1 MALRPRTF
9 AVCARALA
17 LSGTVAACGAD
28 HEKIGVEEPA
38 REGLSLYIG
47 GLDYN
52 VFLTRQLNLAITPD
66 KAYYEGPP
74 AEPGNTLYGIFVRV
88 CNPQEPGEGDTLE
101 SASEIVVT
109 DNQGE
114 EFEPIEL
121 PEDNAFAYNAT
132 ELTPGACIPEDGSV
146 AQQGPTAGSMLLFDF
161 PLENTENRPL
171 ELEITSAP
179 QPGHPSETKRFHL
192 DL

>member
-1 MALRPRTF
+1 MALRNRTL
-9 AVCARALA
+9 AACALT
-17 LSGTVAACGAD
+17 LVAAAGLTACGAD

-38 REGLSLYIG
+38 REGLSVDIG

-52 VFLTRQLNLAITPD
+52 VFITRELNLAITPD
-66 KAYYEGPP
+66 KDYYEGPP
-74 AEPGNTLYGIFVRV
+74 AEPGNNLFGIFIRV
-88 CNPQEPGEGDTLE
+88 CNPSEDETLP
-101 SASEIVVT
+101 SASEFLVT
-109 DNQGE
+109 DNQGV

-121 PEDNAFAYNAT
+121 AEDNAFAYNAR
-132 ELTPGACIPEDGSV
+132 ELMPGECIPEDGSV

-171 ELEITSAP
+171 ELEITSP
-179 QPGHPSETKRFHL
+179 PTPEHDSETKRFFL

>member
-1 MALRPRTF
+1 MALPKHT
-9 AVCARALA
+9 AAACALA
-17 LSGTVAACGAD
+17 LAFAAGLTACGAD
-28 HEKIGVEEPA
+28 HEDIGVAEPA
-38 REGLSLYIG
+38 REGLSIDIG

-52 VFLTRQLNLAITPD
+52 VFITRELNLAITPD
-66 KAYYEGPP
+66 KDYYEGPP
-74 AEPGNTLYGIFVRV
+74 AEPGHALFGVFIRV
-88 CNPQEPGEGDTLE
+88 CNSGDETLE
-101 SASEIVVT
+101 SASEFKVL

-121 PEDNAFAYNAT
+121 PEDNAFAYNAR
-132 ELTPGACIPEDGSV
+132 ELGPEECIPEDGSV

-171 ELEITSAP
+171 ELEITSP
-179 QPGHPSETKRFHL
+179 SSSEHPSETKRFFL

>member
-1 MALRPRTF
+1 MALRKRTI
-9 AVCARALA
+9 AACALA
-17 LSGTVAACGAD
+17 LGFAGTVAACGSD
-28 HEKIGVEEPA
+28 HEALGVEEPA
-38 REGLSLYIG
+38 REGLSIDIG

-52 VFLTRQLNLAITPD
+52 VFITRQLNLAITPD

-74 AEPGNTLYGIFVRV
+74 AEPGHTLYGVFVRV
-88 CNPQEPGEGDTLE
+88 CNPTEDETIL
-101 SASEIVVT
+101 SAADFVVT
-109 DNQGE
+109 DNQDE

-121 PEDNAFAYNAT
+121 PDDNAFAYNQR
-132 ELTPGACIPEDGSV
+132 ELTPGECIPQDGSV

-171 ELEITSAP
+171 VLEVTS
-179 QPGHPSETKRFHL
+179 PGTPDHPRETKSFFL

>member
-1 MALRPRTF
+1 VALRNRTL
-9 AVCARALA
+9 AACALTLA
-17 LSGTVAACGAD
+17 AAAGLTACGAD

-38 REGLSLYIG
+38 REGLSVDIG

-52 VFLTRQLNLAITPD
+52 VFITRELNLAITPD
-66 KAYYEGPP
+66 KAYYEGP
-74 AEPGNTLYGIFVRV
+74 AAKPGNNLFGVFIRV
-88 CNPQEPGEGDTLE
+88 CNPGEPGEGATLE
-101 SASEIVVT
+101 SASEFLVT
-109 DNQGE
+109 DNQGV

-121 PEDNAFAYNAT
+121 PEDNAFAYNAR
-132 ELTPGACIPEDGSV
+132 ELTPGECIPEDGSV

-171 ELEITSAP
+171 ELEIASPPTP
-179 QPGHPSETKRFHL
+179 EHDSETKRFFL

>member
-1 MALRPRTF
+1 MALRKHTI
-9 AVCARALA
+9 AACA
-17 LSGTVAACGAD
+17 LSFALVGGLAACGAD
-28 HEKIGVEEPA
+28 HEKLGVEEPA
-38 REGLSLYIG
+38 REGLAIDIG

-74 AEPGNTLYGIFVRV
+74 AKPGNTLYGIFIQV
-88 CNPQEPGEGDTLE
+88 CNLGDKTLP
-101 SASEIVVT
+101 SAEEFVVL
-109 DNQGE
+109 DSQGN

-121 PEDNAFAYNAT
+121 PEDNAFAYNAQ
-132 ELTPGACIPEDGSV
+132 ELDPEQCIPEDGSV

-161 PLENTENRPL
+161 PLEDTENRPL
-171 ELEITSAP
+171 ELEITSP
-179 QPGHPSETKRFHL
+179 DSPDHESETKRFHL

>member
-1 MALRPRTF
+1 MALRNRTL
-9 AVCARALA
+9 AACALA
-17 LSGTVAACGAD
+17 LAFAGGLSACGANHD
-28 HEKIGVEEPA
+28 EIGVEEPA
-38 REGLSLYIG
+38 REGLAVNIG

-52 VFLTRQLNLAITPD
+52 VFITRELNLAITPD
-66 KAYYEGPP
+66 KDYYEGPP
-74 AEPGNTLYGIFVRV
+74 AKPGNNLFGVFILV
-88 CNPQEPGEGDTLE
+88 CNPEEPGKGATIE
-101 SASEIVVT
+101 SASEFLVT

-121 PEDNAFAYNAT
+121 PEDNAFAYNAR
-132 ELTPGACIPEDGSV
+132 ELTPGECIPENGSV

-171 ELEITSAP
+171 ELEITSP
-179 QPGHPSETKRFHL
+179 GSPGHPSETKRFHL